1 MRPLPGALGRAW
13 DPMNVKLLSRVEG
26 VESAEA
32 LRSTSELAASE
43 GAVLA
48 DDEVDAPARD
58 RIDDIEL
65 VAEIE
70 RRRQASGVS
79 ALSTSR
85 LMRDV
90 VTIAG
95 RQLLARRLVAV
106 GRPPT
111 TTPRVNRPPDR
122 ALERRRPLTW
132 V

>member
-1 MRPLPGALGRAW
+1 
-13 DPMNVKLLSRVEG
+13 MNVELLSRVKG

-48 DDEVDAPARD
+48 DDEVDAPAGD